1 MKIKLNSNDKTYEL
15 NKTAKA
21 DEVFALCIKVIE
33 DNPSGDLV
41 ELFKDIRT
49 QYIAKAAT
57 AYVTLRLT
65 LEDMGI
71 TQKELAEVLA
81 ITPQDINRRFS
92 GLVKWKSLEKRVLS
106 QYITDRGGEY
116 TEEQLFS
123 K

>member
-1 MKIKLNSNDKTYEL
+1 MKLQLNNNKAYEL

-33 DNPSGDLV
+33 DNPNADIV
-41 ELFKDIRT
+41 ELFKEIRT
-49 QYIAKAAT
+49 RYLEQT
-57 AYVTLRLT
+57 APMYLHLRFT

-71 TQKELAEVLA
+71 TQKEIADVLA

-92 GLVKWKSLEKRVLS
+92 GGVKWKPLEKRVLL
-106 QYITDRGGEY
+106 QYLEERGGKY
-116 TEEQLFS
+116 TEEELFS